1 MKRTAAALFLGTILA
16 LASCGSTENEEGQ
29 GGVYAK
35 FDGELERGA
44 VLRILENDTAVK
56 QGYLKELLDGFN
68 EKYKEYG
75 IVAVDANMDEY
86 SDLENDGPYGY
97 GPDILYQANDSLMKY
112 VYGKHI
118 TPIPVERLECYSQV
132 DQNAWEAYR
141 STVGGTTYTFGVP
154 INIQTSLM
162 YYREDLLP
170 EDSDKNG
177 NGTPDM
183 FENWSELYRYS
194 KQIHEANPSKY
205 GYMKS
210 LDDFYF
216 ASGYLFS
223 YGGYIFGENGKD
235 PSDIGLDKAEAYK
248 GAKVLRQLAS
258 IMNES
263 CIDNSITLN
272 QYSKLAKGEYFAT
285 MTTPDVRSLFLDEM
299 SIEYQKE
306 GLTKEEAGKK
316 AEENLKQIPVPK
328 LPKSGDLNDVS
339 GEMVSM
345 KTMGGINGYAMSSY
359 TQYPN
364 AALAFID
371 YASSYEMVKR
381 RHEILS
387 IATCRAD
394 LASEGDDL
402 SKTLFRQL
410 SESKIEIMPSIR
422 ETAQIWTPA
431 GTLCKDLAN
440 DPYRAAGDQKYVTDE
455 AIRNKLAEVCKQI
468 HEAIY
473 ALQ

>member
-223 YGGYIFGENGKD
+223 YGGYIFGKNGRD

-394 LASEGDDL
+394 LASEGDVL
-402 SKTLFRQL
+402 SKTLFSQL

>member
-1 MKRTAAALFLGTILA
+1 MKRTAAALFLGPSLA
-16 LASCGSTENEEGQ
+16 LASCGSTGNEEGQ

-194 KQIHEANPSKY
+194 KQIHEADPSKY

-455 AIRNKLAEVCKQI
+455 AIKNKLAEVCKQI

>member
-1 MKRTAAALFLGTILA
+1 MKRTATVLFLGTILA
-16 LASCGSTENEEGQ
+16 LASCGSTGNEEGQ

-194 KQIHEANPSKY
+194 KQIHEADPSKY

-381 RHEILS
+381 LHEILS

-455 AIRNKLAEVCKQI
+455 AIKNKLAEVCKQI

>member
-1 MKRTAAALFLGTILA
+1 MKRTATVLFLGTILA

-194 KQIHEANPSKY
+194 KQIHEADPSKY

-455 AIRNKLAEVCKQI
+455 AIKNKLAEVCKQI

>member
-223 YGGYIFGENGKD
+223 YGGYIFGKNGKD

>member
-56 QGYLKELLDGFN
+56 QGYLKQLLDGFN

-170 EDSDKNG
+170 DDSDKNG

>member
-1 MKRTAAALFLGTILA
+1 MKRTATVLFLGTILA
-16 LASCGSTENEEGQ
+16 LASCGSTDNEEGQ

-194 KQIHEANPSKY
+194 KQIHEADPSKY

-371 YASSYEMVKR
+371 YASSYKMVKR

-402 SKTLFRQL
+402 SKTLFSQL

>member
-194 KQIHEANPSKY
+194 KQIHEADPSKY

-223 YGGYIFGENGKD
+223 YGGYIFGKNGKD

-402 SKTLFRQL
+402 SKTLFSQL

>member
-1 MKRTAAALFLGTILA
+1 MKRTAAALFLGAILA
-16 LASCGSTENEEGQ
+16 LASCGSTGDEEGQ

-35 FDGELERGA
+35 FDGKLERGA

-75 IVAVDANMDEY
+75 ILAVDANMDEY

-118 TPIPVERLECYSQV
+118 TPIPAERLECYSQV

-194 KQIHEANPSKY
+194 KQIHEENPSKF

-235 PSDIGLDKAEAYK
+235 PSDIGLDKGEAYK

-299 SIEYQKE
+299 SIEYQKG

-402 SKTLFRQL
+402 SKTLFHQL

>member
-1 MKRTAAALFLGTILA
+1 MKRTATVLFLGTILA
-16 LASCGSTENEEGQ
+16 LASCGSTDNEEGQ

-194 KQIHEANPSKY
+194 KQIHEADPSKY

-402 SKTLFRQL
+402 SKTLFHQL

>member
-210 LDDFYF
+210 LGDFYF

-402 SKTLFRQL
+402 SKTLFSQL

>member
-68 EKYKEYG
+68 EQYKEYG

-223 YGGYIFGENGKD
+223 YGGYIFGKNGKD

-402 SKTLFRQL
+402 SKTLFSQL

>member
-1 MKRTAAALFLGTILA
+1 MRA
-16 LASCGSTENEEGQ
+16 LAKDLRISVITTKRAYE
-29 GGVYAK
+29 
-35 FDGELERGA
+35 ELER
-44 VLRILENDTAVK
+44 E
-56 QGYLKELLDGFN
+56 GFLVSIPG
-68 EKYKEYG
+68 KG
-75 IVAVDANMDEY
+75 SFVA
-86 SDLENDGPYGY
+86 
-97 GPDILYQANDSLMKY
+97 QAN
-112 VYGKHI
+112 
-118 TPIPVERLECYSQV
+118 LE
-132 DQNAWEAYR
+132 
-141 STVGGTTYTFGVP
+141 
-154 INIQTSLM
+154 L
-162 YYREDLLP
+162 
-170 EDSDKNG
+170 
-177 NGTPDM
+177 
-183 FENWSELYRYS
+183 
-194 KQIHEANPSKY
+194 
-205 GYMKS
+205 
-210 LDDFYF
+210 
-216 ASGYLFS
+216 
-223 YGGYIFGENGKD
+223 
-235 PSDIGLDKAEAYK
+235 
-248 GAKVLRQLAS
+248 
-258 IMNES
+258 
-263 CIDNSITLN
+263 
-272 QYSKLAKGEYFAT
+272 
-285 MTTPDVRSLFLDEM
+285 VR
-299 SIEYQKE
+299 
-306 GLTKEEAGKK
+306 
-316 AEENLKQIPVPK
+316 EENLKQIPVPK

-402 SKTLFRQL
+402 SKTLFSQL

>member
-154 INIQTSLM
+154 ITIQTSLM

-194 KQIHEANPSKY
+194 KQIHEADPSKY

-402 SKTLFRQL
+402 SKTLFSQL

>member
-1 MKRTAAALFLGTILA
+1 
-16 LASCGSTENEEGQ
+16 
-29 GGVYAK
+29 
-35 FDGELERGA
+35 
-44 VLRILENDTAVK
+44 
-56 QGYLKELLDGFN
+56 
-68 EKYKEYG
+68 
-75 IVAVDANMDEY
+75 
-86 SDLENDGPYGY
+86 
-97 GPDILYQANDSLMKY
+97 
-112 VYGKHI
+112 
-118 TPIPVERLECYSQV
+118 
-132 DQNAWEAYR
+132 
-141 STVGGTTYTFGVP
+141 
-154 INIQTSLM
+154 M

-223 YGGYIFGENGKD
+223 YGGYIFGKNGKD

-402 SKTLFRQL
+402 SKTLFSQL

>member
-223 YGGYIFGENGKD
+223 YGGYIFGKNGKD

-359 TQYPN
+359 TQYPD

-402 SKTLFRQL
+402 SKTLFSQL

>member
-194 KQIHEANPSKY
+194 KQIHEADPSKY

-223 YGGYIFGENGKD
+223 YGGYIFGKNGKD

-364 AALAFID
+364 AALAFIN

-402 SKTLFRQL
+402 SKTLFSQL

>member
-1 MKRTAAALFLGTILA
+1 MKRTATVLFLGTILA
-16 LASCGSTENEEGQ
+16 LASCGSTDNEEGQ

-194 KQIHEANPSKY
+194 KQIHEADPSKY

-455 AIRNKLAEVCKQI
+455 AIKNKLAEVCKQI

>member
-141 STVGGTTYTFGVP
+141 STVSGTTYTFGVP

-402 SKTLFRQL
+402 SKTLFSQL

>member
-56 QGYLKELLDGFN
+56 QGYLKQLLDGFN

-194 KQIHEANPSKY
+194 KQIHEADPSKY

-328 LPKSGDLNDVS
+328 LPKSGDLNDAS

-402 SKTLFRQL
+402 SKTLFSQL

>member
-1 MKRTAAALFLGTILA
+1 MKRTATVLFLGTILA

-194 KQIHEANPSKY
+194 KQIHEADPSKY

-223 YGGYIFGENGKD
+223 YGGYILGENGKD

-455 AIRNKLAEVCKQI
+455 AIKNKLAEVCKQI

>member
-194 KQIHEANPSKY
+194 KQIHEADPSKY

-359 TQYPN
+359 TQYPD

-402 SKTLFRQL
+402 SKTLFSQL

>member
-112 VYGKHI
+112 VSGKHI

-141 STVGGTTYTFGVP
+141 STVGGTTHTFGVL

-223 YGGYIFGENGKD
+223 YGGYIFGKNGKD

-402 SKTLFRQL
+402 SKTLFSQL

>member
-1 MKRTAAALFLGTILA
+1 MKRTATVLFLGTILA
-16 LASCGSTENEEGQ
+16 LASCGSTGNEEGQ

>member
-1 MKRTAAALFLGTILA
+1 MKRTATVLFLGTILA
-16 LASCGSTENEEGQ
+16 LASCGSTGNEEGQ

-68 EKYKEYG
+68 EQYKEYG

-194 KQIHEANPSKY
+194 KQIHEADPSKY

-455 AIRNKLAEVCKQI
+455 AIKNKLAEVCKQI

>member
-68 EKYKEYG
+68 EKYKEDG

-194 KQIHEANPSKY
+194 KQIHEADPSKY

-402 SKTLFRQL
+402 SKTLFSQL

>member
-16 LASCGSTENEEGQ
+16 LASCGSTENEGGQ

>member
-118 TPIPVERLECYSQV
+118 PPIPVERLECYSQV

-194 KQIHEANPSKY
+194 KQIHEADPSKY

-402 SKTLFRQL
+402 SKTLFSQL

>member
-44 VLRILENDTAVK
+44 VLRILENDTAVQ
-56 QGYLKELLDGFN
+56 QGYLKELPDGVN

-223 YGGYIFGENGKD
+223 YGGYIFGKNGKD

-345 KTMGGINGYAMSSY
+345 KTMGGLPGYAMSSY
-359 TQYPN
+359 TQYPH

-402 SKTLFRQL
+402 SKTLFSQL

>member
-1 MKRTAAALFLGTILA
+1 MKRTATVLFLGTILA
-16 LASCGSTENEEGQ
+16 LASCGSTDNEEGQ

-316 AEENLKQIPVPK
+316 AEENLKQIESRMQECIA
-328 LPKSGDLNDVS
+328 LATQSGLSLND
-339 GEMVSM
+339 
-345 KTMGGINGYAMSSY
+345 
-359 TQYPN
+359 
-364 AALAFID
+364 LC
-371 YASSYEMVKR
+371 
-381 RHEILS
+381 EIL
-387 IATCRAD
+387 TV
-394 LASEGDDL
+394 LYKGE
-402 SKTLFRQL
+402 
-410 SESKIEIMPSIR
+410 
-422 ETAQIWTPA
+422 
-431 GTLCKDLAN
+431 
-440 DPYRAAGDQKYVTDE
+440 
-455 AIRNKLAEVCKQI
+455 
-468 HEAIY
+468 
-473 ALQ
+473 

>member
-223 YGGYIFGENGKD
+223 YGGYIFGKNGKD

-359 TQYPN
+359 TQYPD

-371 YASSYEMVKR
+371 YASPYEMMKR

-402 SKTLFRQL
+402 SKTLFSQL

>member
-194 KQIHEANPSKY
+194 KQIHEADPSKY

-387 IATCRAD
+387 NATCRAD

-402 SKTLFRQL
+402 SKTLFSQL

>member
-1 MKRTAAALFLGTILA
+1 MKRTATVLFLGTILA
-16 LASCGSTENEEGQ
+16 LASCGSTGNEEGQ

-56 QGYLKELLDGFN
+56 QGYLKELLDGCN

-194 KQIHEANPSKY
+194 KQIHEADPSKY

-455 AIRNKLAEVCKQI
+455 AIKNKLAEVCKQI

>member
-1 MKRTAAALFLGTILA
+1 MKRTAAARFLGTIRA

-223 YGGYIFGENGKD
+223 YGGYIFGKNGKD

-402 SKTLFRQL
+402 SKTLFSQL